1 MGRYGVTL
9 DEMKESTRA
18 FFKNQRG
25 PVRNKEQGNTISNI
39 QQPEKQ
45 VETPSQPPSSSFQTR
60 TREFDVG
67 LFLILTTITGVF
79 LYLFSADVRLMT
91 HQLVEKG
98 IGRLNLLSQES
109 LMIGGIVVIVCI
121 IALVSRR
128 SR

>member
-9 DEMKESTRA
+9 DEMKDSTRA
-18 FFKNQRG
+18 FFKNQRER
-25 PVRNKEQGNTISNI
+25 VRNKEQGNTISNI

-45 VETPSQPPSSSFQTR
+45 VENQSQPPSSSFQTR
-60 TREFDVG
+60 TREFDAG
-67 LFLILTTITGVF
+67 LFLILTTITGAF
-79 LYLFSADVRLMT
+79 LYLFSTDFRMMT
-91 HQLVEKG
+91 HELIDKG
-98 IGRLNLLSQES
+98 MGRLELMSSES